1 MTIESTSRREGRPS
15 EQQPPE
21 RIERDIEVTR
31 SAITEDLRA
40 LGQKFTPEHL
50 KSEAYDAARNVAG
63 AAREAVSDKVEQVE
77 GKIRHVSSSSMRAIK
92 RQAERAQR
100 NPLATAGGA
109 LILGL
114 GIGLL
119 LPVSQAETRALA
131 QPSRR
136 VREQARQLFDEGRTT
151 ARRVREGLEET
162 AMDMKDAVREDL
174 NT

>member
-1 MTIESTSRREGRPS
+1 MTIESSNRREGRSS

-21 RIERDIEVTR
+21 RIEHDIEVTR

-40 LGQKFTPEHL
+40 LGEKFTPEHL

-63 AAREAVSDKVEQVE
+63 AAREAVSDKIEQVE
-77 GKIRHVSSSSMRAIK
+77 GKIRHVSSTSVRAIK

-109 LILGL
+109 LLVGF

-119 LPVSQAETRALA
+119 LPVSQAEARALSE
-131 QPSRR
+131 PGRR
-136 VREQARQLFDEGRTT
+136 VREVFEQGRMT
-151 ARRVREGLEET
+151 AQRVREGLEET
-162 AMDMKDAVREDL
+162 AMDMKDAVRES
-174 NT
+174 